1 MPVFKRHK
9 LALRFAL
16 SAGRFGIAA
25 GGPQEMTEKGQMSTL
40 TAVRAAIALLWM
52 MGQARAEQA
61 ATSGASTASAAD
73 QQPRSFDIN
82 EFRVEGS
89 KSLSAREVES
99 AVYPYLGPA
108 RVLEDVERAR
118 AALEKAYTD
127 KGFQS
132 VSVAIPPQTVRDGV
146 VLLKVTEGTVGRL
159 HVYGARWFSPRD
171 VKRQAPSVAEGSVP
185 NFDDIA
191 RDIVILNQIPDRR
204 VTPALRAGVLPGTVD
219 VDLMVQDA
227 LPLHGSVEFNNRHG
241 RYTTPLRLSGSL
253 RYDNF
258 WQLGHSLGFS
268 YQLAPRRAAD
278 GRVFTASYLARFPRL
293 PWLTLTASYLDQNS
307 DISTVGGIN
316 VAGTGQ
322 IAGVRAG
329 FTLPGSSTF
338 FHVVNAGFDYKRFGQ
353 LIRLEEVASST
364 PLTTW
369 PITAMYSA
377 IFSHEAS
384 ETLLTLGLT
393 FNVRSASSP
402 ISRFEERRFNSH
414 GDFIYYRGE
423 LSRTNKLPFDF
434 QLYGKAQGQYSA
446 DPLVSSD
453 QFSAGGAESVRG
465 YYDSE
470 VVGDF
475 GASGTIELRGPS
487 LTRWFG
493 NWANDWRFHLFVDGA
508 WLGIHDPL
516 PEQAD
521 RFRLWSTGAGTRLRV
536 FKHLSGELEVS
547 IPMRSEGIT
556 RRHETRVHFRLAA
569 LF

>member
-1 MPVFKRHK
+1 MS
-9 LALRFAL
+9 ALRLRYLRVVSASPAL
-16 SAGRFGIAA
+16 
-25 GGPQEMTEKGQMSTL
+25 GPEEMTEKGQMSIL
-40 TAVRAAIALLWM
+40 TAVRAAFALLWM
-52 MGQARAEQA
+52 MGQARAQQA
-61 ATSGASTASAAD
+61 APTGSAAASAPD
-73 QQPRSFDIN
+73 QQSRLFDIN

-89 KSLSAREVES
+89 TQLSAREVET
-99 AVYPYLGPA
+99 AVYPYLGPSRA
-108 RVLEDVERAR
+108 IEDVERAR
-118 AALEKAYTD
+118 AALEKAYTE

-146 VLLKVTEGTVGRL
+146 VLLKVTEATVGRL
-159 HVYGARWFSPRD
+159 RVRGARWFSPRD
-171 VKRQAPSVAEGSVP
+171 VKQQAPSVAEGTVP

-204 VTPALRAGVLPGTVD
+204 VTPTLRAGARPGTVD
-219 VDLMVQDA
+219 VDLTVQDA
-227 LPLHGSVEFNNRHG
+227 LPLHGSAELNNRHG

-268 YQLAPRRAAD
+268 YQVAPSRAPD

-293 PWLTLTASYLDQNS
+293 PWLTLSANYLDQNS

-322 IAGVRAG
+322 IAGVRAA
-329 FTLPGSSTF
+329 FTLPGSPTF
-338 FHVVNAGFDYKRFGQ
+338 FHTLNAGIDYKRFGQ

-369 PITAMYSA
+369 PISAMYSA
-377 IFSHEAS
+377 IFSREAS
-384 ETLLTLGLT
+384 ETLLTAGLT
-393 FNVRSASSP
+393 FNLRSLSSP
-402 ISRFEERRFNSH
+402 MPRFEERRFNSK

-434 QLYGKAQGQYSA
+434 QLYAKAQGQYSA
-446 DPLVSSD
+446 DALVSSD

-465 YYDSE
+465 YFDSE

-475 GASGTIELRGPS
+475 GASGTLELRGPT
-487 LTRWFG
+487 LTRWLG
-493 NWANDWRFHLFVDGA
+493 HWANDWRFHLFVDGA
-508 WLGIHDPL
+508 SLGIHDPL
-516 PEQAD
+516 PEQQD
-521 RFRLWSTGAGTRLRV
+521 RFRLWSTGAGTRMRI
-536 FKHLSGELEVS
+536 FEHFSAELEVAV
-547 IPMRSEGIT
+547 PMRSEGIT
-556 RRHETRVHFRLAA
+556 RRHETRIHFRLVA